1 MVRSILTATLIT
13 GFVCFTASAATHAEA
28 LKGNPAQG
36 RLDVYTC
43 HGCHGIPGYNAVYPE
58 YHVPRIAG
66 QNKQYLIDALEGY
79 RSRARKYPTMNAQAQ
94 SLTEQQIQDITAY
107 LSSLVP
113 KELHD
118 NSIMSARAHG
128 DAAAGEKKATVC
140 EACHGKNGMGA
151 QPNFPALAGQY
162 EDYLAQAL
170 HEYKDGQR
178 HNATMNAMAAP
189 LSDQDI
195 SNIAAFFSSMPS
207 KLSTLHGKIQG
218 SDDEIVQNP

>member
-1 MVRSILTATLIT
+1 MARSILTATLIA
-13 GFVCFTASAATHAEA
+13 GFVCFIASTAVQADT

-66 QNKQYLIDALEGY
+66 QNKQYLMDALGEY
-79 RSRARKYPTMNAQAQ
+79 RSGARKYPTMNAQAK
-94 SLTEQQIQDITAY
+94 SLTEQQIHDITAY

-113 KELHD
+113 KKLHG
-118 NSIMSARAHG
+118 NSIMSARVHG
-128 DAAAGEKKATVC
+128 NAAAGEKKATVC
-140 EACHGKNGMGA
+140 EACHGKDGMGTG
-151 QPNFPALAGQY
+151 PNFPALAGQY

-189 LSDQDI
+189 LSDEDI
-195 SNIAAFFSSMPS
+195 SNLAAFFSSMPS

-218 SDDEIVQNP
+218 SDDEVFHNP